1 MSQETRPESPRQER
15 PTETTPPASTNP
27 SNRMMEEVLSQRPN
41 PPVTDL
47 NGRECRNQPEN
58 GQIPVLRAG
67 EKTSG
72 CNFQSFDRT
81 PEGSAMPPFN
91 TGQLYEQAQRQT
103 ARIKVEEASGGGGH
117 GTGVAIGRNED
128 TCFIA
133 TANHVSGERSNQ
145 NIVSRGAEFANG
157 KTYPASIETRIPGK
171 DMAVLSVR
179 TGADTNQVC
188 HPAQI
193 AANPFDRS
201 DRSGGGQTMTAGFP
215 EGTNTL
221 HASPGRISRVG
232 TYEALTGGA
241 HPSPMAGERVNRPLI
256 ETRAQNH
263 QGNSGGPTYN
273 SGGEVIGLSSG
284 VHPDERKARS
294 SAQITPISRAE
305 IGRILQRI
313 PGAAP
318 LP

>member
-1 MSQETRPESPRQER
+1 MSQETRPESPRPER
-15 PTETTPPASTNP
+15 PSETNSPAGANP
-27 SNRMMEEVLSQRPN
+27 STRMMEEVLSQRQA

-81 PEGSAMPPFN
+81 PEGSNLPPFN

-103 ARIKVEEASGGGGH
+103 ARIKVEEAGGGGGH
-117 GTGVAIGRNED
+117 GTGVAVGRNEN

-145 NIVSRGAEFANG
+145 NIVSRGAEFQNG
-157 KTYPASIETRIPGK
+157 KTYPASIEMRIPGK
-171 DMAVLSVR
+171 DMAILSVR
-179 TGADTNQVC
+179 TGADTSQVC

-201 DRSGGGQTMTAGFP
+201 DRSGGGTTMTAGFP
-215 EGTNTL
+215 EGTKTL
-221 HASPGRISRVG
+221 HASPGRINRVG
-232 TYEALTGGA
+232 TYEELTGGA

-256 ETRAQNH
+256 EAKAQIQ

-273 SGGEVIGLSSG
+273 NRGEVIGLSSG
-284 VHPDERKARS
+284 VHPDERKSLS
-294 SAQITPISRAE
+294 SAQITPITRME
-305 IGRILQRI
+305 IGRLLQRI
-313 PGAAP
+313 PGASP